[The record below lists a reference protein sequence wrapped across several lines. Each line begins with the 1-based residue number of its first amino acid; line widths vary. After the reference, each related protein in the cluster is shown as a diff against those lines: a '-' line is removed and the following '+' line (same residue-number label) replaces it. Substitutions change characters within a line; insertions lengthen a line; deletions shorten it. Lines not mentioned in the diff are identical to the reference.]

1 MLAFKI
7 AVEAYEKDEDGDG
20 DEGCS
25 KRLSNLT
32 EVT

>member
-1 MLAFKI
+1 MLALEI
-7 AVEAYEKDEDGDG
+7 AMEAYEKDQDGDG

-32 EVT
+32 